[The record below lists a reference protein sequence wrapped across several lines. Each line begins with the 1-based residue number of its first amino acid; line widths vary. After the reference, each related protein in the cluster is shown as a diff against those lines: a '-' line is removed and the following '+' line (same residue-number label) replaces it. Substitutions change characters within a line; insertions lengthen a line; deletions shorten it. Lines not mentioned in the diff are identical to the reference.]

1 MPGEAD
7 SAPTDT
13 RTAIDAMRRGY
24 EAVNRRDFATM
35 VESFDPDVEWR
46 DSPELPGAGVYR
58 GRKRIVA
65 EIESFLDVWE
75 ELRIEIVEVVPV
87 DDRLVA
93 VVGFHARG
101 RGSKVPLEGA
111 VAHVWTWR
119 DGKAVRLQAFM
130 TKEKALEALAAEG
143 RRSRV

>member
-13 RTAIDAMRRGY
+13 QLATAAMRRGY
-24 EAVNRRDFATM
+24 EAVNRRDFATI

-46 DSPELPGAGVYR
+46 DAPELPGSGVYR
-58 GRKRIVA
+58 GPERIVA
-65 EIESFLDVWE
+65 EIKSFLEIWE
-75 ELRIEIVEVVPV
+75 EIRIELVEVIPV

-93 VVGFHARG
+93 VVGFHVLG
-101 RGSKVPLEGA
+101 RGSRVPLEGS

-130 TKEKALEALAAEG
+130 SKEQALEALGA
-143 RRSRV
+143 RSQV